1 MSDRDVD
8 RDAHDSGKGGRV
20 KKNRVKR
27 FVLRHLDGVPLGV
40 KLVAVTT
47 VLLIIGTASVSLSIR
62 QLVGNYL
69 INKTDTQLV
78 QQAELVYNNVGLL
91 RSRDSSQSTAGPTD
105 YFLQMRNTSN
115 VIIATPLVPVLKGSV
130 VSVPSLPPDGSMGTV
145 ELGKPFTTAAK
156 VTMPRST
163 QADHETLQAA
173 RAPWRVLAL
182 QWVDKDQNGDST
194 VGGVVY
200 IGLSLSDQIDTV
212 NTLTRYTMM
221 VGAAIIILSVIIATV
236 LIQRTLA
243 PLKRIEKTAAK
254 IAAGDL
260 SERIPSAP
268 ENTEVGSLAASL
280 NTMLARIE
288 QSFQEQTRTTEKMKR
303 FVSDASHELR
313 TPLAAI
319 HGYAELYTM
328 QRELPGALE
337 RADSSIRHIEDS
349 STRMTVL
356 VEDLLSLARLD
367 EGRGI
372 DMTSTVDLTSVLH
385 DASDDLHA
393 LDPERTIRTGVIKV
407 GADAAG
413 TVALAF
419 EQGGFPAISL
429 PGDPS
434 RLRQVI
440 TNIVGNIHRYT
451 PADSDVEIGLGDLPA
466 AISPDSLSSM
476 PLEERSLRRFL
487 DAVEVGGSMRIGTH
501 YAVMRFIDHGPGVP
515 PESRSQIFERFYTA
529 DPSRAREKGGTGLG
543 MAIVLSVVKA
553 HRGFI
558 VATESPNGGLTI
570 TVILPIAPVADMG
583 QAERVDD
590 ATTHGAGSPRKD
602 AEPRRRQKPHVHGVK
617 DPGGGGAPVDRR
629 EREAAD
635 EGGSSNRDQPLGPQ

>member
-1 MSDRDVD
+1 MTTI
-8 RDAHDSGKGGRV
+8 
-20 KKNRVKR
+20 
-27 FVLRHLDGVPLGV
+27 L
-40 KLVAVTT
+40 LV
-47 VLLIIGTASVSLSIR
+47 IGTVSVSLSIR

-69 INKTDTQLV
+69 LNKTDTQLV

-91 RSRDSSQSTAGPTD
+91 SSRDSSQSTAGPTD

-115 VIIATPLVPVLKGSV
+115 TIIATPLVPVLKGGV
-130 VSVPSLPPDGSMGTV
+130 VSVPTLPANGSMGTV
-145 ELGKPFTTAAK
+145 QLGTPFTTTAK
-156 VTMPRST
+156 VTTSSSSQSDR
-163 QADHETLQAA
+163 DTLQKAK
-173 RAPWRVLAL
+173 APWRVLAL
-182 QWVDKDQNGDST
+182 QWMNKSQSGEST

-212 NTLTRYTMM
+212 NTLTRYTLM
-221 VGAAIIILSVIIATV
+221 VGAAIIMLSVIIATV

-260 SERIPSAP
+260 SERIPPAP
-268 ENTEVGSLAASL
+268 ENTEVGSLSASL

-288 QSFQEQTRTTEKMKR
+288 SSFREQEKTTEKMKR

-328 QRELPGALE
+328 QRDLPGALD

-372 DMTSTVDLTSVLH
+372 DMTSTVDLTAVLL
-385 DASDDLHA
+385 DSSDDLHA
-393 LDPERTIRTGVIKV
+393 LDPERSVDTGVV
-407 GADAAG
+407 DLSPGSGGVVSLVFSAGAP
-413 TVALAF
+413 
-419 EQGGFPAISL
+419 PAVSIS
-429 PGDPS
+429 GDPS
-434 RLRQVI
+434 RIRQVI

-451 PADSDVEIGLGDLPA
+451 PADSSVQMGLGVLPA
-466 AISPDSLSSM
+466 AMSPEELSAL
-476 PLEERSLRRFL
+476 PPHERSLRRFL
-487 DAVEVGGSMRIGTH
+487 DAVEVGRSMRIGTT

-515 PESRSQIFERFYTA
+515 DEDRPQIFERFYTA

-553 HRGFI
+553 HKGLI
-558 VATESPNGGLTI
+558 VASESDGGGLTI
-570 TVILPIAPVADMG
+570 TVILPIAPVERDSAADG
-583 QAERVDD
+583 GDAAVAVTEKSKRSEKSD
-590 ATTHGAGSPRKD
+590 ATGPLRWGDR
-602 AEPRRRQKPHVHGVK
+602 ERRRHQNAG
-617 DPGGGGAPVDRR
+617 D
-629 EREAAD
+629 
-635 EGGSSNRDQPLGPQ
+635 